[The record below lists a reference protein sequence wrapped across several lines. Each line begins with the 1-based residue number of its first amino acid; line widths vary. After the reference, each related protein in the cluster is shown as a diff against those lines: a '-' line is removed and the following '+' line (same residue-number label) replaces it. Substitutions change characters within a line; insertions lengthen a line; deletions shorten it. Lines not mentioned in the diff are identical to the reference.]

1 MRVSTSGYP
10 ISATTCSNWSSKY
23 SLKHPLLRD
32 QGGTSGVAQALK
44 MNVYTIL
51 VLDQHLKILFRG
63 TINSSSGKNGVLNTL
78 ASLGL

>member
-10 ISATTCSNWSSKY
+10 ISATTCSHWFSKY
-23 SLKHPLLRD
+23 SLKHLLLRD
-32 QGGTSGVAQALK
+32 QGGTLGVAKALK
-44 MNVYTIL
+44 MNLYTIL
-51 VLDQHLKILFRG
+51 VLDKHLKIRFRG